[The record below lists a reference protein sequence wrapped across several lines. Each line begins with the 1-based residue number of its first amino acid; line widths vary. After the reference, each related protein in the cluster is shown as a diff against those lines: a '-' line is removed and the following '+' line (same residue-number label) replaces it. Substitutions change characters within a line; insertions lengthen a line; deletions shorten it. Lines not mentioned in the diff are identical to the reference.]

1 MCVYWENVKSQRPR
15 QLPGRRQRRLKRAR
29 GPWPPPL
36 PPSLLPQEAAR
47 RRLLRAGGGSSAL
60 EGARGREV
68 WGKPQRQ
75 LKGPGLGSRT
85 AAAATRLQRR
95 FTSRPPPSPYTPP
108 PSLHRHHPPSPPA
121 PFSLSRLEPRQ
132 KQREAAGRDAARG
145 PRARPA
151 RPRGIPPPCG
161 GPESAAPAAR
171 PTARL
176 PKICQKLTAWIF
188 LSRGSKMATYPPRR
202 LLGARPLPSDPRRDP
217 RRSDFPRGG
226 GGRWQRRL
234 PTGQSW
240 GWVDRFPRVRD
251 GLGKS
256 ASLPHLPPRGLHRV
270 SHRLAGRFVAS
281 PQSLQRAGPLRPLR
295 LPWGRAA
302 SQGPRALGPR
312 RTAGSRGGEWWGGV
326 GPPSLGTRNVFV
338 FVFVSD
344 TPPPSTSASSRPH
357 LAPATWNWSEHYPL
371 FFPQPPKPPVLIHA
385 LPGTGSTSPSPL
397 EKWVPLSQKPL
408 VFSTHPPS
416 FFVVVF

>member
-47 RRLLRAGGGSSAL
+47 RRLLRAGGSPGERSLGETPAPA
-60 EGARGREV
+60 EGTRPRIQNCRCSD
-68 WGKPQRQ
+68 PT
-75 LKGPGLGSRT
+75 T
-85 AAAATRLQRR
+85 ATLYVPS
-95 FTSRPPPSPYTPP
+95 TTLPIHTPSLPPPPP
-108 PSLHRHHPPSPPA
+108 PPPPPA

-226 GGRWQRRL
+226 GGRWERRL

-251 GLGKS
+251 GLGRS

-295 LPWGRAA
+295 LPWGWAA

-344 TPPPSTSASSRPH
+344 TPSPSTSASSRPH

-371 FFPQPPKPPVLIHA
+371 FFPQPPKPPVLVHA
-385 LPGTGSTSPSPL
+385 LPETGSTSPSPL